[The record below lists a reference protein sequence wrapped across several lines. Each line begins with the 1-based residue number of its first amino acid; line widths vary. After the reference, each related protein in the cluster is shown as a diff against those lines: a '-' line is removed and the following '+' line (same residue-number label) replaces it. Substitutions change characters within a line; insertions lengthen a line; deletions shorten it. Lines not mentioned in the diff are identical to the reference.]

1 MPFFSKNSEQKL
13 LSCSDELKNL
23 FFAVIK
29 HYDCM
34 ILIGHRN
41 KEEQNEAFRSK
52 KSKLRYPNSKH
63 NYIPSKAVDVIP
75 WFKSEPHIRWDDIK
89 KFYEFGGF
97 VQGMA
102 KALGLKIR
110 WGGNWDMDDELH
122 DQSFF
127 DLVHFEVIENHGN

>member
-1 MPFFSKNSEQKL
+1 MPVFSKSSEQKL
-13 LSCSDELKNL
+13 LTCRHELKDL
-23 FFAVIK
+23 FSAVII
-29 HYDCM
+29 HYDCK

-41 KEEQNEAFRSK
+41 KKKQNEAFKSNN
-52 KSKLRYPNSKH
+52 SKLVYPNSKH
-63 NYIPSKAVDVIP
+63 NCIPSKAVDAIP
-75 WFKSEPHIRWDDIK
+75 WFKSEPHIRWEDIK
-89 KFYEFGGF
+89 KFYQFGGF

-102 KALGLKIR
+102 KSLNLKIR